1 MVTGVDAVAH
11 RRFVGRRTFVATSKE
26 PKEPKE
32 TKESRERGETRKL
45 PMMPIRDMVIFPYM
59 MTPFVV
65 GRESSVRALEEAL
78 NGDRK
83 IFLATQHDARI
94 DEPKADDIF
103 TVGTIGNIV
112 QSVKMPDGN
121 IKVLVEG
128 LERAKAVELNDSDG
142 FFVATV
148 RTFKSDL
155 EITSQIEQLT
165 QRVTSLFEQYVKLQQ
180 SLNYETMIAAVR
192 TDEPAKLAD
201 TIAANLQLEIPEKQ
215 ELLDIFDPAERLLR
229 VADVLDVEIE
239 KLNMDRSI
247 QSRVKRQMER
257 AQKEY
262 YLNEK
267 IKAIQKELGR
277 GEKNE
282 FDDLKKKIET
292 AGMPKDVQEKAI
304 QELKKLEA
312 MPPMSAESTV
322 SRNYLDWLLAVPWKK
337 KSKETRSIDRAEK
350 VLNED
355 HYGLEKIKERILEFL
370 AVRQLVK
377 NPKGSILCFV
387 GPPGVGKTSLGMSI
401 AKATGRKFVRMSLGG
416 VRDEAEIR
424 GHRRTYIGA
433 LPGQIIQSMKKAGT
447 KNPVF
452 MLDEVD
458 KMASD
463 LRGDPASA
471 LLEVL
476 DPEQNTAFQDH
487 YLDVEYDL
495 SQVLFVATA
504 NVLHTIP
511 APLQDRMEILRLH
524 GYTEAEK
531 LEIAKQYLIKK
542 QREATGLTDKNL
554 VFTDS
559 ALVEII
565 RSYTRE
571 AGVRNLEREI
581 GNVCRKVARRVVRN
595 GAKHKEEITDSNL
608 NEFLGVPKFRD
619 SQLHETSEVGLVTGL
634 AWTEVG
640 GSILSTEVQILD
652 GKGKLTLTGQ
662 LGDVMQESAQA
673 ALSYIRS
680 RAQHLGLPKD
690 FYRNIDIHVHVPEGA
705 IPKDGPSA
713 GITIATALASALA
726 KVRVRRDIAMT
737 GEITLRG
744 KVLPIGGLKEKLLAA
759 HRAGIFEAIMPKGN
773 EKDLADLPEN
783 LRTAMRLHFVDQM
796 DDVLKIALEGPLPE
810 LREETPEVLASV
822 TPPAG
827 DQPRAQ

>member
-1 MVTGVDAVAH
+1 MTQ
-11 RRFVGRRTFVATSKE
+11 
-26 PKEPKE
+26 
-32 TKESRERGETRKL
+32 SREKDRNNLRKL

-94 DEPKADDIF
+94 DEPKAEDIYS
-103 TVGTIGNIV
+103 VGTIGNIV

-128 LERAKAVELNDSDG
+128 LERARAVELNDSDG

-148 RTFKSDL
+148 RTGKTDI
-155 EITSQIEQLT
+155 EITGNIEQLT

-337 KSKETRSIDRAEK
+337 KSKETRSIDKAEK

-463 LRGDPASA
+463 FRGDPASA

-476 DPEQNTAFQDH
+476 DPEQNTSFQDH

-495 SQVLFVATA
+495 SEVLFVATA

-511 APLQDRMEILRLH
+511 PPLQDRMEILRLH

-542 QREATGLTDKNL
+542 QRENTGLTDKNI
-554 VFTDS
+554 VFADD
-559 ALVEII
+559 AIVEMI

-581 GNVCRKVARRVVRN
+581 GNICRKVARRVVKQ
-595 GAKHKEEITDSNL
+595 GAKHKEEITAANV

-619 SQLHETSEVGLVTGL
+619 SQVHEKSEVGLVTGL

-640 GSILSTEVQILD
+640 GSILPAEVQILD

-673 ALSYIRS
+673 ALSYVRS
-680 RAQHLGLPKD
+680 RALHLGLTRD
-690 FYRNIDIHVHVPEGA
+690 FYRNIDIHIHVPEGA

-713 GITIATALASALA
+713 GITMATALASALT
-726 KVRVRRDIAMT
+726 KIPVRRDIAMT

-759 HRAGIFEAIMPKGN
+759 HRAGILEAILPKDN
-773 EKDLADLPEN
+773 EKDLAELPDN
-783 LRTAMRLHFVDQM
+783 LKSAMKLNFVDSM
-796 DDVLKIALEGPLPE
+796 DEVLHLALEGPLPE
-810 LREETPEVLASV
+810 LKEEDPAALANVPPPTAIAPEQR
-822 TPPAG
+822 PH
-827 DQPRAQ
+827 Q

>member
-1 MVTGVDAVAH
+1 MKGNLVTQA
-11 RRFVGRRTFVATSKE
+11 
-26 PKEPKE
+26 KE
-32 TKESRERGETRKL
+32 TRDKGDLRKL

-78 NGDRK
+78 TGDRK
-83 IFLATQHDARI
+83 IFLATQHDAGI
-94 DEPKADDIF
+94 DEPRPEDIYS
-103 TVGTIGNIV
+103 VGTIGNIV

-128 LERAKAVELNDSDG
+128 LERAKAVEMNDSDG

-148 RTFKSDL
+148 RVANRQL
-155 EITSQIEQLT
+155 EVNPQIET
-165 QRVTSLFEQYVKLQQ
+165 VMQRVTSLFEQYVKLQQ

-192 TDEPAKLAD
+192 MDEPAKLSD
-201 TIAANLQLEIPEKQ
+201 TIAANLQLSIEEKQ
-215 ELLDIFDPAERLLR
+215 ELLDIFDPSERLSR
-229 VADVLDVEIE
+229 VADVLDIEIE
-239 KLNMDRSI
+239 KLNMDRSV

-277 GEKNE
+277 GEKSE
-282 FDDLKKKIET
+282 FDELRKKIES
-292 AGMPKDVQEKAI
+292 AGMPKDVFDKAI

-337 KSKETRSIDRAEK
+337 RSKETRSIDHAEK
-350 VLNED
+350 VLNAD

-476 DPEQNTAFQDH
+476 DPEQNTSFQDH

-531 LEIAKQYLIKK
+531 LEIAKQYLVKK
-542 QREATGLTDKNL
+542 QREATGLSDKNAL
-554 VFTDS
+554 FSDA
-559 ALVEII
+559 ALVDII
-565 RSYTRE
+565 RGYTRE

-595 GAKHKEEITDSNL
+595 GAKHKEDIADTNL
-608 NEFLGVPKFRD
+608 GEFLGVAKFRD
-619 SQLHETSEVGLVTGL
+619 SQVHETSEVGLVTGL

-640 GSILSTEVQILD
+640 GSILSTEVQVLD

-690 FYRNIDIHVHVPEGA
+690 FYRNLDIHVHVPEGA

-726 KVRVRRDIAMT
+726 KIRVRRDIAMT

-759 HRAGIFEAIMPKGN
+759 HRAGIFEAVLPRAN

-783 LRTAMRLHFVDQM
+783 LRSVMKLHFVDQM
-796 DDVLKIALEGPLPE
+796 DDVLRIALEAPLPE
-810 LREETPEVLASV
+810 LREETPEALAAV
-822 TPPAG
+822 KPPATA